1 MAGSEKEDFMLTNNT
16 DSQVRFASTLVL
28 PNKLQQ
34 LLRTKVSKV
43 RMFRDVAAKAMEITK
58 DPDCSISEFV
68 SVVERD
74 VMLASEILR
83 MANSV
88 LYSQGK
94 PITSLQRAVVRIGFR
109 QCRSLIVTA
118 SMFSLMQNIPLRE
131 SSIRDALSRHSTLTS
146 TIAASLNR
154 MFGLEFCGEELAAGL
169 LHDLGRLLLASIA
182 VDASLKWDFL
192 NFEEDE
198 SLLEREV
205 QAMGT
210 THCMVGLWFGMQ
222 NRLPQEFLD
231 VIAYHH
237 RPSRAPQGNKL
248 VALIAV
254 ADQMANHVQRMESSD
269 GYVQVANEATDVLA
283 AAGVSRVIEKL
294 NEVSAVIL
302 ADSISDAENLGRS
315 SPSVA

>member
-1 MAGSEKEDFMLTNNT
+1 MLTNDT
-16 DSQVRFASTLVL
+16 RSSVSFASTLVL
-28 PNKLQQ
+28 PSKLQQ

-43 RMFRDVAAKAMEITK
+43 RMFPEVAAKALDLTK

-83 MANSV
+83 IANSV

-118 SMFSLMQNIPLRE
+118 SMFSLMQKLPVRE

-146 TIAASLNR
+146 TVAASLNR
-154 MFGLEFCGEELAAGL
+154 MLGLGYCGEELAAGL

-182 VDASLKWDFL
+182 SDAGIKWDFL

-198 SLLEREV
+198 GLLEREV

-210 THCMVGLWFGMQ
+210 THCMVGLWFSMQ

-237 RPSRAPQGNKL
+237 RPARAPQGNRL
-248 VALIAV
+248 VALITL
-254 ADQMANHVQRMESSD
+254 ADQMANHVQTTDSVE
-269 GYVQVANEATDVLA
+269 GYVQSANEATDVLEA
-283 AAGVSRVIEKL
+283 SGITRVVGKV
-294 NEVSAVIL
+294 NEVSQVIL
-302 ADSISDAENLGRS
+302 TDSISDAEALRR
-315 SPSVA
+315 

>member
-1 MAGSEKEDFMLTNNT
+1 
-16 DSQVRFASTLVL
+16 
-28 PNKLQQ
+28 
-34 LLRTKVSKV
+34 
-43 RMFRDVAAKAMEITK
+43 
-58 DPDCSISEFV
+58 
-68 SVVERD
+68 
-74 VMLASEILR
+74 

-118 SMFSLMQNIPLRE
+118 SMFSLMQNVPLRE
-131 SSIRDALSRHSTLTS
+131 SNIRDALSRHSTLTS

-154 MFGLEFCGEELAAGL
+154 MLGLGFCGEELAAGL

-182 VDASLKWDFL
+182 TDAGIKWDFL
-192 NFEEDE
+192 CFDEDE
-198 SLLEREV
+198 GLLEREV

-210 THCMVGLWFGMQ
+210 THCMVGLWFSMQ

-248 VALIAV
+248 VALIAL
-254 ADQMANHVQRMESSD
+254 ADQMANHVQKTDSAE
-269 GYVQVANEATDVLA
+269 GYIQGANEATDVLEA
-283 AAGVSRVIEKL
+283 SGLSRVVEKV
-294 NEVSAVIL
+294 NEVSSVIL
-302 ADSISDAENLGRS
+302 GDSISDAEAIRR
-315 SPSVA
+315 